1 VLSHCSTLSKILR
14 LKNKILSGEN
24 GDQSPVKRTKG
35 KVPDIERT
43 LSNWAKNQLRLG
55 LPLDDN
61 LIRDKASFFA
71 HAVGSS
77 ECPVKVNSGAWLEES
92 NQNNYPDR
100 IRAKARKTSYEA
112 DDFDAVIGIPISE
125 LKSGS
130 RTPNGISSNSPDA
143 LHRSRFPKPEKVEPT
158 DGYVDYRH
166 TQSKSATSLASCYSE
181 MTVST
186 SCLPP
191 LASTTSRPRRQT
203 FPAIGAGAFVT
214 DPPVSEPPPMEYSH
228 PSMAIPTLESPLEE
242 TEDSPL
248 GLDSAVNHFT
258 QQSHQTTPIL
268 SPNPFLMGPPPHPAP
283 SSHSSRNPPSQNEAR
298 HAIETLVAFLAIQPS
313 NAVDPHEY
321 ILMGK
326 LMEKLKLQG
335 SPLLS
340 GIRRKRSIHS
350 L

>member
-1 VLSHCSTLSKILR
+1 VSKILR
-14 LKNKILSGEN
+14 LKDKILSGKN
-24 GDQSPVKRTKG
+24 GDQSPMKRTKG
-35 KVPDIERT
+35 KVPDIERA
-43 LSNWAKNQLRLG
+43 LSNWARNQLRLG
-55 LPLDDN
+55 LPLDDD
-61 LIRDKASFFA
+61 LIRDRASFFA
-71 HAVGSS
+71 HTVGNSK
-77 ECPVKVNSGAWLEES
+77 CPAKVNSSAWLE
-92 NQNNYPDR
+92 NFDQKNYLNGFG
-100 IRAKARKTSYEA
+100 AKAREISCEA
-112 DDFDAVIGIPISE
+112 DDFDDVDGISIGE

-130 RTPNGISSNSPDA
+130 RTPNGISPNSPDA
-143 LHRSRFPKPEKVEPT
+143 LHHSRFPKPEKVEPP
-158 DGYVDYRH
+158 DGYVDYRR
-166 TQSKSATSLASCYSE
+166 TQSKNASSLASCYSDT
-181 MTVST
+181 TVST
-186 SCLPP
+186 SRLPP
-191 LASTTSRPRRQT
+191 LAGAASRPHRQI
-203 FPAIGAGAFVT
+203 FPATGAGAFVT
-214 DPPVSEPPPMEYSH
+214 DLPVSEPPPLEYSH